1 MSSLLECSGSRQELL
16 EEGGEAVGGRRL
28 TCEEMEDSC
37 GDGRVEAATG
47 TCTEPNQSSKAHEAE
62 ADKGQEKLQSP
73 EICRLKTQDRFL
85 KDVLKT
91 DLLPS
96 GYISTH
102 SNSLA

>member
-1 MSSLLECSGSRQELL
+1 M
-16 EEGGEAVGGRRL
+16 GGRRL
-28 TCEEMEDSC
+28 TCEEMEDSR
-37 GDGRVEAATG
+37 GDGRVQAATG

-102 SNSLA
+102 TNSLA

>member
-16 EEGGEAVGGRRL
+16 AEGGEAVGGRRL
-28 TCEEMEDSC
+28 TCEEMEDSR
-37 GDGRVEAATG
+37 GDGRVQAATG

-102 SNSLA
+102 TNSLA